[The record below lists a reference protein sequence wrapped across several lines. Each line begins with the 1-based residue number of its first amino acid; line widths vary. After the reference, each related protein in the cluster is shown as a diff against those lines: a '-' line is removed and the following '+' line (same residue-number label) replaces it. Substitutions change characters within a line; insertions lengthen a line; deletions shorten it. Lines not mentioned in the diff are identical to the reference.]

1 MLVVGGFSTEVELLW
16 LRRPDGRREL
26 DEFGAGREVSEE
38 FVGFFC
44 RVFLEDGFADCGFG
58 CCGTDCESLAW
69 SRTVAG
75 SIPDPVIRYKN
86 CY

>member
-1 MLVVGGFSTEVELLW
+1 MALLL

-26 DEFGAGREVSEE
+26 EEFGAGREDSEE
-38 FVGFFC
+38 FVCFFC

-58 CCGTDCESLAW
+58 CCGTDCDSFAG

-75 SIPDPVIRYKN
+75 SIRQPVITIAK
-86 CY
+86 